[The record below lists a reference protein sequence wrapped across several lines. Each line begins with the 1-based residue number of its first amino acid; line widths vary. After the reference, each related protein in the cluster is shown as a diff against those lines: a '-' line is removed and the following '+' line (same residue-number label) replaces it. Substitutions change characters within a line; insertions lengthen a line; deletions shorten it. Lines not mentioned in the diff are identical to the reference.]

1 MRQAD
6 ESFLEYSKDKPE
18 QTGAVALY
26 LATTR
31 AEYLRGS
38 LTSINW
44 DIGELEEHQRE
55 IKDGSLKIKYI
66 PIFPGLGGNG
76 L

>member
-1 MRQAD
+1 
-6 ESFLEYSKDKPE
+6 LDKPE

-26 LATTR
+26 LASPR

-44 DIGELEEHQRE
+44 DIGEMEEHKTE
-55 IKDGSLKIKYI
+55 IEKKGLLKIQYI
-66 PIFPGLGGNG
+66 PIFPGSGGNG